1 MSTGLQGLIH
11 ASAFL
16 DVRALVDLCGE
27 MTMYDTT
34 STLMNENGDETTTQ
48 QGVQQI
54 QPTIT
59 LQQLISPHGSGQ

>member
-1 MSTGLQGLIH
+1 MHWPSWMSGHLWT
-11 ASAFL
+11 F
-16 DVRALVDLCGE
+16 VVMMT

-48 QGVQQI
+48 QGVQQS